1 MKKKAIGI
9 GIVIVAVSLIITVS
23 TNFSEKKDEAIF
35 HVTLANPDLYKN
47 GLYRDNFSIKNGDY
61 KFRFVPNGDS
71 PQILTIT
78 LMGKSLT
85 FTEDFK
91 LEGTPRETGISTFYT
106 WDYIGQKEFS
116 VGEDQELL
124 VLIDPH
130 GNLLGPLSVEI
141 VLI

>member
-1 MKKKAIGI
+1 MKKKAVGI
-9 GIVIVAVSLIITVS
+9 GIAVVAVSLIITVS

-35 HVTLANPDLYKN
+35 HATLANPDLYRN
-47 GLYRDNFSIKNGDY
+47 GLYQDNFSIKNGDY

-78 LMGKSLT
+78 LRGKSLS

-91 LEGTPRETGISTFYT
+91 LEGIPHETGISTFYT

-116 VGEDQELL
+116 VEEEQELL
-124 VLIDPH
+124 VVIDPH
-130 GNLLGPLSVEI
+130 GNLIGPVSVEI
-141 VLI
+141 VHI